1 MGAYAKTPETRGITM
16 ERLIA
21 ARLRTDWS
29 PSKLETNSGRRAPT
43 TVDREII
50 GIRPSTTVWSAGHDV
65 EELPLSN
72 RDPLGWDDPLRRLV
86 RAIEETPM
94 PVIAMIEGSVW
105 GGACEVAMACDIVVA
120 CDTSTFAITPA
131 KLGVPYNL
139 TGLMTFMNAV
149 HLHIVKEMAFT
160 AQPIAARRA
169 EQLGIV
175 NRVVPAEELEATSY
189 GLAAHIAQN
198 APLSIAVMKEELN
211 LLANARDLSPQEVIL
226 CGALPLQLLKNDL
239 FPCLGFWAELAGNP
253 ACDAATAQHRPH
265 LSLKTGSTTC

>member
-1 MGAYAKTPETRGITM
+1 MSLTLKDQRDTIGTITLNHQEKRNALSSQLIDEVMAALKDFVDAGARVVVL
-16 ERLIA
+16 RA
-21 ARLRTDWS
+21 A
-29 PSKLETNSGRRAPT
+29 PGVK
-43 TVDREII
+43 
-50 GIRPSTTVWSAGHDV
+50 VWSAGHDV

-120 CDTSTFAITPA
+120 CEASTFAITPA

-189 GLAAHIAQN
+189 GLAAQIAQN

-211 LLANARDLSPQEVIL
+211 LLANARDLSPQTFERIQ
-226 CGALPLQLLKNDL
+226 ALRRVVYNSADYREGIQAFLEKRRPL
-239 FPCLGFWAELAGNP
+239 FRGE
-253 ACDAATAQHRPH
+253 
-265 LSLKTGSTTC
+265 